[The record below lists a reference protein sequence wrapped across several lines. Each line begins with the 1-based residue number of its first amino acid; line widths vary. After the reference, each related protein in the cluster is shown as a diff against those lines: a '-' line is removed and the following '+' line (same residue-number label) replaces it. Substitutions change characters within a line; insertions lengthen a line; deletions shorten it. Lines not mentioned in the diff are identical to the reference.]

1 MQRQPDRIE
10 PGDGGA
16 NLADKL
22 LKLEPGRFAREARG
36 VVEVLPDHER
46 GVLASALVDAFDGGE
61 YGFADA
67 VAALGLDSADPSLM
81 SRADVVALLG
91 YAQRERPDTFRRALR
106 ALRDHP
112 RLIHLIGA
120 PFAPMSESS
129 DTSHIAKSES

>member
-1 MQRQPDRIE
+1 VQRQPDRAD
-10 PGDGGA
+10 PDDGGA
-16 NLADKL
+16 NLADRL

-36 VVEVLPDHER
+36 VVEALPDHQR
-46 GVLASALVDAFDGGE
+46 GVLASALVEAFDGDD

-81 SRADVVALLG
+81 SSTDVVALLG

-106 ALRDHP
+106 ALREHP

-120 PFAPMSESS
+120 PFAPMSDSS
-129 DTSHIAKSES
+129 DTSHIAKTES

>member
-1 MQRQPDRIE
+1 MQRQPDRAD
-10 PGDGGA
+10 PDAGRA
-16 NLADKL
+16 NLADRL

-36 VVEVLPDHER
+36 VVKALPDHER
-46 GVLASALVDAFDGGE
+46 GVLASALMDAFDGGASS
-61 YGFADA
+61 FADA

-120 PFAPMSESS
+120 PFAPMSDSS